1 MAGTARAESPK
12 PGERTSVPP
21 RGTYVKVPDANVVER
36 VALPPLEGGLPPA
49 HILYLQRCAGGLE
62 LTPGPDDSISNTST
76 IPPFPA
82 TLPEY
87 PFGAESWQEVVVQS
101 RSIFAPFNI
110 EVTDE
115 DPGSIDHDEAV
126 VCGDG
131 SEVGA
136 LGAGG
141 IAPFNCGFIPNAMT
155 FTFPGA
161 LGNDPRL
168 IAEVIAQEAAHAW
181 GLDHEL
187 LCEDPMTYLSGCG
200 PKTYQDIDAECGEF
214 EPRPCDCGIPTQN
227 SYQHI
232 LGAFGPRIADVD
244 GPVVLVTAPL
254 TGTMFD
260 EGASFNVIATITDDS
275 EVVQAELYV
284 ASDKL
289 AKVASFTLGEVDG
302 RRLTQTA
309 RGTGDDQVEVH
320 TVVPGRAGGEDG
332 PVAHPVHQGL
342 GGQDQ
347 EDPDQNDLEGDQ
359 EHVHPRGVGH
369 AEQAHRRDRRDVDD
383 HPEPGR
389 HVGEKGVHVAADDE
403 GVDQGQQQVVE
414 QDRPADQEPDVG
426 ADRRRRHRGIAH

>member
-12 PGERTSVPP
+12 PDEQTSVPP
-21 RGTYVKVPDANVVER
+21 RGTYVRVPDAAVVER
-36 VALPPLEGGLPPA
+36 VAQAPLEGGLPPA

-115 DPGSIDHDEAV
+115 DPGSVDHDEAV

-284 ASDKL
+284 NGQLFEIDTLEPWGWQMNNVPAGLLTLEVVATDEYENDGLSTPISVLVGASEAQDSEGDEGDPDGGSLDGTASD
-289 AKVASFTLGEVDG
+289 
-302 RRLTQTA
+302 
-309 RGTGDDQVEVH
+309 
-320 TVVPGRAGGEDG
+320 GGEETDT
-332 PVAHPVHQGL
+332 A
-342 GGQDQ
+342 
-347 EDPDQNDLEGDQ
+347 
-359 EHVHPRGVGH
+359 
-369 AEQAHRRDRRDVDD
+369 
-383 HPEPGR
+383 
-389 HVGEKGVHVAADDE
+389 
-403 GVDQGQQQVVE
+403 
-414 QDRPADQEPDVG
+414 G
-426 ADRRRRHRGIAH
+426 ADEDAKGCGCVQGGSGASWLAGVPLVVLLGLRRRRR